1 MRRLIVCVA
10 LALSSCVRSSNPQ
23 PSMPEE
29 EEDKSIIFPDFD
41 AQVPT
46 VVGAKR
52 LVYELEGVTLRAVSI
67 AADDFLPWR
76 GKDLPCWKRQ
86 DAHRYEFIR
95 QGDRV
100 FVSISQDPARCDSLA
115 LDGGLRYAININGRI
130 LRRLATGEPDGS
142 PVKPSDA
149 GAPESQ
155 GTQVP
160 ETLVGRLDLAGPGA
174 IDPGWLDGGIQRA
187 FRLPWKSEPPPPR
200 LPDGGVVF
208 PEFHA
213 RPTVVVAEQGQPYKL
228 DGETLRALR
237 VAANDF
243 MSRDS
248 SEHPCRSRQETHRY
262 QVIPQGDIIF
272 VNVSVDPAS
281 CQEQA
286 LTRNQSV
293 SYSITTEG
301 RILQRVLMDLPEGS
315 SAPSLPMSNGGT
327 PQDGG
332 VSLDGGALLDGGVP
346 LDGGTSLDGGASP
359 VPTR

>member
-23 PSMPEE
+23 PSTPEE

-41 AQVPT
+41 AQFPT

-52 LVYELEGVTLRAVSI
+52 FVYELDGVTLRAIAI
-67 AADDFLPWR
+67 AADDFLPLKA
-76 GKDLPCWKRQ
+76 KDLPCWKRQ
-86 DAHRYEFIR
+86 DAHRYEAIH
-95 QGDRV
+95 QGERV
-100 FVSISQDPARCDSLA
+100 FVSIFQDPVRCDVLA
-115 LDGGLRYAININGRI
+115 LDGGLRYAINIDGRI

-142 PVKPSDA
+142 RLSPSDA
-149 GAPESQ
+149 GAPEYL
-155 GTQVP
+155 GDPVP
-160 ETLVGRLDLAGPGA
+160 ESLVGSTELAGPDA
-174 IDPGWLDGGIQRA
+174 IPPGWLDGGIQMA
-187 FRLPWKSEPPPPR
+187 FHLPWKSYPPPPR

-213 RPTVVVAEQGQPYKL
+213 RPTVVLTEQGQSYEL
-228 DGETLRALR
+228 DGETFRALR

-248 SEHPCRSRQETHRY
+248 KEHPCRSRQETHRY

-272 VNVSVDPAS
+272 VNVYVDPAACRGQS
-281 CQEQA
+281 
-286 LTRNQSV
+286 LTREQSV

-315 SAPSLPMSNGGT
+315 SPPPLPMSDGGT
-327 PQDGG
+327 
-332 VSLDGGALLDGGVP
+332 P
-346 LDGGTSLDGGASP
+346 LDGGTSLDGGAPLDGGTSLDGGAPP
-359 VPTR
+359 VPAR